1 MGKTLH
7 LQLKPKNK
15 KKRNV
20 VLIGGLVG
28 IVYVSFFFLSVMVA
42 FLEEGYTIKGI
53 FISMGGS
60 LYDKMSPILHKPIFA
75 PIYFSTYLIA
85 AVFYFLGLSN
95 DGINISNSI
104 LVEKLIFP
112 ILTFAIWY
120 LIGSLIVKIYL
131 RVAKISGKKA
141 LTIFIVFSLLLFL
154 KTGLSLAA
162 TPYKGSLHQHTGYS
176 TWSGYDGLAN
186 TTGDN
191 CEPNLL
197 EFASSGKTVGQLA
210 NQVGSA
216 NLSWLGF
223 SDHSYCTN
231 STEFDVVK
239 NDCESSRNST
249 FTCLMGEELSVSDQ
263 SGDNEP
269 LFLLYCQNPDKGEAH
284 IGGYGLTS
292 FLNQSSPAMHCP
304 ISPQAQSGID
314 SINSQQGLSILNHPN
329 LTFASI
335 NFLDFD
341 SLFAMEGYRGIELFN
356 ADFNP
361 DDTKAVADWKT
372 ILLGGNKVFAYGGTD
387 SHNDVSTVNYDIA
400 YLDGPLNDTN
410 LKQALESGYV
420 TVSNNGEMHIEVAY
434 GGQTYHMGETLNVTN
449 NDLVNVTVSYDLD
462 NGCALNLLKGQP
474 SINLESSGL
483 NLSVFGSGSFSIQN
497 TIIANSYFRAECS
510 LTIGSNVYRV
520 ISNPIWVN
528 AVNSTS
534 SCSCTGW
541 SAGSCSAGSCGAN
554 ERQYT
559 RTCTPSACSA
569 ETQCVPDVS
578 CLGGSTLITV
588 CSSGCD
594 YTTIQSAIDNSN
606 PGDHINVTDN
616 RNYAEHLTIDSGDAE
631 WLECSGG
638 ANISS
643 NSGTG
648 IFVVNPSTVDDI
660 YIKGCTIKNFG
671 TGIWLNRTTNARL
684 ENLSFINVGTSI
696 YIDDDSDTN
705 KIINNSIVVSQDYGI
720 QFDTIRS
727 STQGPLLNQVKYNKI
742 LDSAVIGIWLDK
754 TLNTEIIGNTI
765 NGSDDSGDYGID
777 FNGHNTITSGII
789 ENNTIYSND
798 IGFYNQNANSN
809 TFESN
814 VFCPLNP
821 TKDIWNTGT
830 GLSGNYNTCDNPA
843 GWNDAGSTG
852 CKYSCDS
859 PPSTYLIAPLDGSTL
874 IKKDSNF
881 TCYSEDNNQL
891 SNITLYH
898 NATGVW
904 HANQTNVVTG
914 TSNSTVFTLNNL
926 VNGTN
931 FMWNCM
937 TTDNSSHSSFAASNW
952 SVNVNLINR
961 VPSIPNVLGC
971 NYDYCFSNNTFF
983 DSVNVTC
990 FGSVDDDNDEITYFL
1005 DAFYDGSWSSIGN
1018 HTENSFLL
1026 WNISSIN
1033 GQSNVGIRCR
1043 AIDLSG
1049 SNTYTDY
1056 YSPPMSL
1063 KIYNSINDTNKF
1075 LVQNSSGYTVAWI
1088 GDLGNMVLKGAC
1100 SISSNCT
1107 APSGS
1112 LIFSNAT
1119 DNSTGYLDLDGNL
1132 CLESGSCSDMFGS
1145 CNPSRDS
1152 FLIQNTTAYNMSYI
1166 DFNGNLCLTG
1176 GLYQNVPL

>member
-1 MGKTLH
+1 M
-7 LQLKPKNK
+7 NF
-15 KKRNV
+15 
-20 VLIGGLVG
+20 VLG
-28 IVYVSFFFLSVMVA
+28 
-42 FLEEGYTIKGI
+42 
-53 FISMGGS
+53 
-60 LYDKMSPILHKPIFA
+60 
-75 PIYFSTYLIA
+75 
-85 AVFYFLGLSN
+85 
-95 DGINISNSI
+95 
-104 LVEKLIFP
+104 
-112 ILTFAIWY
+112 
-120 LIGSLIVKIYL
+120 
-131 RVAKISGKKA
+131 
-141 LTIFIVFSLLLFL
+141 
-154 KTGLSLAA
+154 A
-162 TPYKGSLHQHTGYS
+162 TPYRGSLHQHTGYS
-176 TWSGYDGLAN
+176 TGWGYDGN
-186 TTGDN
+186 GFTFGDD
-191 CEPNLL
+191 CQPRDL
-197 EFASSGKTVGQLA
+197 EGHLGGGKTVSQLA
-210 NQVGSA
+210 NQAGNVGID
-216 NLSWLGF
+216 WVGF
-223 SDHSYCTN
+223 SDHSYCIN
-231 STEFDVVK
+231 STEFNVVK
-239 NDCESSRNST
+239 NDCQNAKNST
-249 FTCLMGEELSVSDQ
+249 FTCLMGEELSASDQ
-263 SGDNEP
+263 FGDDEP
-269 LFLLYCQNPDKGEAH
+269 ILLHCENPSTGEAH
-284 IGGYGLTS
+284 IGGYGLNS
-292 FLNQSSPAMHCP
+292 FISQSSEAMHCP
-304 ISPQAQSGID
+304 SSPTAQGGIN
-314 SINSQQGLSILNHPN
+314 SINGQQGISILNHPN
-329 LTFASI
+329 ATFI
-335 NFLDFD
+335 GTNFLDFK
-341 SLFAMEGYRGIELFN
+341 SLFNVNNYTGIEIFN
-356 ADFNP
+356 DQFDEYFGP
-361 DDTKAVADWKT
+361 DDANAVETWKT
-372 ILLGGNKVFAYGGTD
+372 ALLQGKKVFAYGGTD
-387 SHNDVSTVNYDIA
+387 SHSGVSTSNYDVA
-400 YLDGPLNDTN
+400 YLDGSLNDTN
-410 LKQALESGYV
+410 LAKALDEGYV
-420 TVSNNGEMHIEVAY
+420 TVSNNGEMYIELTY
-434 GGQTYHMGETLNVTN
+434 GGNTYHMGETLNVTDN
-449 NDLVNVTVSYDLD
+449 SIVNITVSYDLD
-462 NGCALNLLKGQP
+462 NGCALSLLKGQP
-474 SINLESSGL
+474 SMNLESPGI
-483 NLSVFGSGSFSIQN
+483 NLSIFGSGVLPIQN
-497 TIIANSYFRAECS
+497 TIIADSYFRAECARTILYPN
-510 LTIGSNVYRV
+510 LTSIVYRTYT
-520 ISNPIWVN
+520 NPIWVN
-528 AVNSTS
+528 VVNSTS

-559 RTCTPSACSA
+559 RTCTPSACNV
-569 ETQCVPDVS
+569 ETECVPDVS

-648 IFVVNPSTVDDI
+648 IFVVDPSTVDDI

-684 ENLSFINVGTSI
+684 ENLSFINVGTSV
-696 YIDDDSDTN
+696 YIDDDSDVN
-705 KIINNSIVVSQDYGI
+705 KVINNSIVASQDYGI

-727 STQGPLLNQVKYNKI
+727 GTQGPLLNQVKYNKI

-777 FNGHNTITSGII
+777 FNGHNTITSGTI

-843 GWNDAGSTG
+843 GWNDVGSTG

-881 TCYSEDNNQL
+881 TCYSEDNSQL

-961 VPSIPNVLGC
+961 VPSIPNTLGC

-1005 DAFYDGSWSSIGN
+1005 DAYYDGSWSNIGN
-1018 HTENSFLL
+1018 HTEGSRVT
-1026 WNISSIN
+1026 WNISSIT
-1033 GQSNVGIRCR
+1033 GQSGVKIRCR

-1049 SNTYTDY
+1049 SNTYSDY

-1075 LVQNSSGYTVAWI
+1075 LVQNSSEYTVAWI
-1088 GDLGNMVLKGAC
+1088 GDLGNIVLKGTC

-1119 DNSTGYLDLDGNL
+1119 DNSTGYMDLDGNL
-1132 CLESGSCSDMFGS
+1132 CLESGSCSDMASS
-1145 CNPSRDS
+1145 CNPSRDA
-1152 FLIQNTTAYNMSYI
+1152 FIVQNTTGYNMSYI
-1166 DFNGNLCLTG
+1166 DTNGNLCLTG
-1176 GLYQNVPL
+1176 GLYENVPL